1 MFRRRILHPVDRAL
15 NRKWLEITKKY
26 PTVAVKIAG
35 IGGNDFLPKFK
46 QKIQKSSP
54 MVIMLVLTGLIFGGI
69 ISFLL
74 IRGYL
79 IQKYMSSMAEPPV
92 TVSTVCATYQ
102 AWQPKLKSSG
112 SLRAVQGV
120 DVTTE
125 ISGMVRAIQF
135 TPGALVKAGD
145 TLVQLNADTEIA
157 QLHSLQA
164 QAELAKI
171 NYKRDKAQYAIN
183 AVSKAVLDTDEADL
197 KAKTAQ
203 VEEQAATV
211 AKKTINAPFAG
222 RLGICAINLGQYLNA
237 GNKIVTLQSL
247 DPIYVDFYV
256 PQQLLSQLAIG
267 QTVNIT
273 SNAFAKSFSGKI
285 TTIDPKVD
293 SSTRNAQV
301 EATISNPDYKL
312 LPGMY
317 VDTEVNIAEAKQQL
331 TLPLTAISYNPYGE
345 LIYIVKETGKDKKGQ
360 PILKVTQAFVTVG
373 EKRGDQ
379 VAVLKGLKEGD
390 TVVSSGQ
397 HKLKNGS
404 LVVINNKVQP
414 LDEAHP
420 IVSNE

>member
-1 MFRRRILHPVDRAL
+1 MFRRRILHPTCRAVDRAWI
-15 NRKWLEITKKY
+15 KITNDY
-26 PTVAVKIAG
+26 PTVKIAG
-35 IGGNDFLPKFK
+35 FGSKDFLPKFK
-46 QKIQKSSP
+46 EKIQKSSP
-54 MVIMLVLTGLIFGGI
+54 MVIMLVLAGLLFGGI
-69 ISFLL
+69 ISYLL
-74 IRGYL
+74 VRGYL
-79 IQKYMSSMAEPPV
+79 IQRYMTSMAEPPV
-92 TVSTVCATYQ
+92 TVSTVCAKYQ
-102 AWQPKLKSSG
+102 PWQPRLKASG

-125 ISGMVRAIQF
+125 IAGMVRSIEFA
-135 TPGALVKAGD
+135 PGSLVNAGDILVK
-145 TLVQLNADTEIA
+145 LNADTEIA

-164 QAELAKI
+164 LAELAKI
-171 NYKRDKAQYAIN
+171 NYERDKAQYAIN
-183 AVSKAVLDTDEADL
+183 AVSKAVVDSDEADL
-197 KAKTAQ
+197 KAKIAQ

-211 AKKTINAPFAG
+211 AKKTIIAPFTG
-222 RLGICAINLGQYLNA
+222 RLGIRVINLGQYLNA

-267 QTVNIT
+267 QTVTIT
-273 SNAFAKSFSGKI
+273 SNAFSESFSGKI

-301 EATISNPDYKL
+301 EATISNPNYKL

-317 VDTEVNIAEAKQQL
+317 VDTEVNIAEAEQHL
-331 TLPLTAISYNPYGE
+331 TLPQTAISYNPYGE

-360 PILKVTQAFVTVG
+360 PILTVKQTFVTVG

-404 LVVINNKVQP
+404 VIVINNKVQP
-414 LDEAHP
+414 LDNAHP
-420 IVSNE
+420 IVKDE